1 MEDAW
6 ILVASRDEAR
16 IFSGRGM
23 GPLSLIC
30 DIGNPL
36 GRLKAQDIES
46 DAPGRSV
53 DNRMRA
59 RHAYSTEESM
69 RDRSLRDFYREV
81 LEKIERADFAHQY
94 DTLTLIAEPRLLGI
108 IRALLPQ
115 GVRSSVTREIA
126 KDLSFEDD
134 KKILARLSQH

>member
-1 MEDAW
+1 
-6 ILVASRDEAR
+6 
-16 IFSGRGM
+16 M

-30 DIGNPL
+30 DMGNPV
-36 GRLKAQDIES
+36 GRLKAQDLES
-46 DAPGRSV
+46 DTPGRST

-69 RDRSLRDFYREV
+69 RDRFLRDFYREV
-81 LEKIERADFAHQY
+81 LERIEKADFAHQY

-108 IRALLPQ
+108 IRALLPP
-115 GVRSSVTREIA
+115 GVKSSVTREIA

-134 KKILARLSQH
+134 KNILERLSQH